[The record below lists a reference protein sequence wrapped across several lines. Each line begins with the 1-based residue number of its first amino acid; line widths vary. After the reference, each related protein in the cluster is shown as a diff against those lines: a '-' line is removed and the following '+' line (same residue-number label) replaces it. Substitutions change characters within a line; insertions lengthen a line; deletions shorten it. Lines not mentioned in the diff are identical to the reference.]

1 LTRSDNILDELLN
14 CLAGVISR
22 SDDDTINVL
31 TKGEVS
37 QVLCCA
43 VLLAA
48 GLLAVTISHCLFVIF
63 CCLSNMRYGLASLLG
78 IRNELHKTDS
88 GFMFY
93 FIKYIR
99 FQVYF
104 IEYNRIHKLV
114 HEN

>member
-1 LTRSDNILDELLN
+1 
-14 CLAGVISR
+14 
-22 SDDDTINVL
+22 
-31 TKGEVS
+31 
-37 QVLCCA
+37 
-43 VLLAA
+43 
-48 GLLAVTISHCLFVIF
+48 
-63 CCLSNMRYGLASLLG
+63 MRYGLASLLG

-99 FQVYF
+99 FQVHF